1 MTNRRRSSLWS
12 AQTSVIDPITLDP
25 MAQLKRSSQRIDKL
39 RACPPPYGMSLKR
52 ESSIYL
58 LCFWLWN
65 RTSRGSIVV
74 VGVVVIEVWPH
85 CRHSIALV
93 RCHTQPTLW
102 SLLSEHGF
110 ALFSYD
116 ILTFLHR
123 NNSPPE
129 ISLWKCDPHAGW
141 ESHFSKQ
148 SKKVKHAWAAQMPK
162 DAKSFGNF
170 QETSFSSI
178 LAAEVLKKSKLA
190 LPRSTGIKKNNASHR
205 AWGSHFWFLQHP

>member
-12 AQTSVIDPITLDP
+12 AQKDVIDL
-25 MAQLKRSSQRIDKL
+25 LKRVT
-39 RACPPPYGMSLKR
+39 
-52 ESSIYL
+52 SIYIVFCCASDCGIGPPEVL
-58 LCFWLWN
+58 LWLWAWLWLKFGH
-65 RTSRGSIVV
+65 T
-74 VGVVVIEVWPH
+74 VVIPLRQFAVTH
-85 CRHSIALV
+85 NKHFDLCY
-93 RCHTQPTLW
+93 
-102 SLLSEHGF
+102 SEHGF
-110 ALFSYD
+110 ALFSND

-162 DAKSFGNF
+162 DVKSFGNV
-170 QETSFSSI
+170 QETNFSGI
-178 LAAEVLKKSKLA
+178 LAAEVLNKSKLA
-190 LPRSTGIKKNNASHR
+190 LPRSTGIKNNNASHR